1 MNMPSI
7 LHQLPPGREW
17 PAKGPVVRWRLASGT
32 RDMAGQPHDH
42 HHAHHHGHD
51 HDHDHVTGDLADPRY
66 RRVLWWALL
75 INATLF
81 IVELAGSV
89 GSGSVSLLADAIDFA
104 GDALNYG
111 LSLMAL
117 TMALVWRSR
126 VAWLKGATM
135 LVWGLAVLARA
146 GWIAWVGTL
155 PRAETMGAVAVLA
168 LAANLGVAFLL
179 YAYRDGDANM
189 RSVWLCTR
197 NDAIGNVAV
206 MLAAAGVFTTA
217 TAWPDLAVA
226 AGMAI
231 LAISAG
237 LEVLQ
242 RARRELRRPAH
253 LTHGR

>member
-1 MNMPSI
+1 
-7 LHQLPPGREW
+7 
-17 PAKGPVVRWRLASGT
+17 
-32 RDMAGQPHDH
+32 MAGQPHDH
-42 HHAHHHGHD
+42 NHDHGHGHQ
-51 HDHDHVTGDLADPRY
+51 HDHGHVTGDPADPRY

-81 IVELAGSV
+81 FVELAGAL

-104 GDALNYG
+104 GDSLNYG

-117 TMALVWRSR
+117 SMGLVWRSR

-135 LVWGLAVLARA
+135 LAWGLAVMARA
-146 GWIAWVGTL
+146 GWMAWAGTL
-155 PRAETMGAVAVLA
+155 PRAETMGAIAVLA
-168 LAANLGVAFLL
+168 FAANLGVAFLL

-197 NDAIGNVAV
+197 NDAISNVAV
-206 MLAAAGVFTTA
+206 MLAAAGVFATG

-226 AGMAI
+226 VGMAI

-237 LEVLQ
+237 REVLQ
-242 RARRELRRPAH
+242 RAGRELRRPEP
-253 LTHGR
+253 LTQEH

>member
-1 MNMPSI
+1 
-7 LHQLPPGREW
+7 
-17 PAKGPVVRWRLASGT
+17 
-32 RDMAGQPHDH
+32 MAGQPHDH
-42 HHAHHHGHD
+42 QHDHHHGHH
-51 HDHDHVTGDLADPRY
+51 HDHEHVTGDPADPRY

-81 IVELAGSV
+81 VVEVAGAI

-111 LSLMAL
+111 LSLLAL
-117 TMALVWRSR
+117 SMGLVWRSR

-135 LVWGLAVLARA
+135 LFWGLAVMARA
-146 GWIAWVGTL
+146 GWMAWAGTL
-155 PRAETMGAVAVLA
+155 PRAETMGAIAILA
-168 LAANLGVAFLL
+168 FAANLGVAFML

-217 TAWPDLAVA
+217 TAWPDLVVA
-226 AGMAI
+226 AGMAV

-237 LEVLQ
+237 REVLQ
-242 RARRELRRPAH
+242 RARDELRRPDP
-253 LTHGR
+253 LTQEH